1 MTNQGKSGVKQMA
14 STLSPVR
21 QLTFV
26 IALSA
31 CLLTMAAA
39 QMSQMAPSAAD
50 SGSASDSSN
59 LITHT
64 TTFPR
69 HAPRK
74 RSPYSS
80 LAVSNRARDYYRRTW
95 GVDLLST
102 KLAESGQVVRFSYRI
117 LDPEKAKTLNDK
129 KFNPVLID
137 EIAHVKLI
145 VPSLEKVG
153 ELRQSSTPEAGK
165 LYWMAFSN
173 RGAPVKRGDRV
184 SVAIGKFRADG
195 LTIE

>member
-1 MTNQGKSGVKQMA
+1 MAWSLLTGRKSV
-14 STLSPVR
+14 
-21 QLTFV
+21 FV
-26 IALSA
+26 IAVQA
-31 CLLTMAAA
+31 CLLTAASA
-39 QMSQMAPSAAD
+39 QTIPGNANP
-50 SGSASDSSN
+50 ASSSSTTSPVSDASN

-69 HAPRK
+69 HAQRR

-80 LAVSNRARDYYRRTW
+80 LAVSYRARDYYRRTW

-102 KLAESGQVVRFSYRI
+102 KLAESGQVVRFNYRI
-117 LDPEKAKTLNDK
+117 VDPEKAKILNDK

-137 EIAHVKLI
+137 EIAHVRLA

-153 ELRQSSTPEAGK
+153 ELRQSSTPEVGK
-165 LYWMAFSN
+165 IYWMAFSN

-195 LTIE
+195 LIVE

>member
-1 MTNQGKSGVKQMA
+1 MA
-14 STLSPVR
+14 RSFLRIPLSISV
-21 QLTFV
+21 LG
-26 IALSA
+26 LMA
-31 CLLTMAAA
+31 CLLTTAAA
-39 QMSQMAPSAAD
+39 QMAPSTAG
-50 SGSASDSSN
+50 SGPASDTSV

-64 TTFPR
+64 MTFPR
-69 HAPRK
+69 HTSRK

-80 LAVSNRARDYYRRTW
+80 LSVSNRARDHYRLTW

-117 LDPEKAKTLNDK
+117 LDPEKAKVLNDK

-137 EIAHVKLI
+137 DMAHVKLI

-165 LYWMAFSN
+165 IYWMAFSN

-195 LTIE
+195 LIVE